1 MKKLMIALALAG
13 AAGMA
18 LAQSGAA
25 ECAGRTRATGP
36 AWCFGEQ
43 AIPGSPAYSPS
54 THYDPPG
61 MPIYRPGVYPW
72 GTVLQGVPYYGGV
85 PYAALYPRTSRDR
98 DGDGIRNRRD
108 RYPDD
113 PRYR

>member
-1 MKKLMIALALAG
+1 MKKLMIALAMAG

-25 ECAGRTRATGP
+25 ECAGRTPATGP

-43 AIPGSPAYSPS
+43 ALPNAQV
-54 THYDPPG
+54 
-61 MPIYRPGVYPW
+61 YR
-72 GTVLQGVPYYGGV
+72 QGVPYYSQGLPLYHPGVNPWGAVLQGSPYYGV
-85 PYAALYPRTSRDR
+85 PYASAYPRTSRDR
-98 DGDGIRNRRD
+98 DGDGVRNRSD